1 MRGECSFEVSALS
14 SGTSQKSLT
23 LKTTTTKKQK
33 DNKDEVFSVGLKW
46 IYAECS
52 MTLLHQILTLNAA
65 W

>member
-1 MRGECSFEVSALS
+1 VSALS